1 MTLLLVGD
9 IGGTKTLLRLV
20 EVASGEGKEIALQQ
34 EIRYEALYPSQEY
47 ADLVPIVRQ
56 FFGEAASELGNT
68 PAPSKAC
75 LAIAGPV
82 VGDTSVLTNLGW
94 SLDAKR
100 LKNELGIPKLGL
112 INDFAGVGYGVLSLP
127 PSDIHTLQAGTPQ
140 PAAPIAVIG
149 AGTGLG
155 EGFLISQQD
164 GEYRIYPSEG
174 GHADFAP
181 RTELEFELLQDL
193 RRRYNLDRVSVERV
207 VSGPGILSIYEFL
220 RSHPASGQE
229 NPTTDG
235 KDNLAKKSPQEI
247 SVAAIEKSD
256 RLCEQAMQIFVEA
269 YAAEA
274 GNLAIKLL
282 PYGGLYL
289 AGGIA
294 GKILP
299 AIEEDNRFMR
309 AFNQKGRVS
318 PLLEAVPVHIVLNQ
332 QVGLLG
338 ATVYAAGL

>member
-20 EVASGEGKEIALQQ
+20 EVASGESKDIALQQ
-34 EIRYEALYPSQEY
+34 KILYEALYPSQEY

-56 FFGEAASELGNT
+56 FFGEAASKLGNA

-82 VGDTSVLTNLGW
+82 VGDTCVLTNLSW

-100 LKNELGIPKLGL
+100 LKNDLGIPKLGL
-112 INDFAGVGYGVLSLP
+112 INDFAAVGYGVLGLP
-127 PSDIHTLQAGTPQ
+127 PSDIHTLQVGTPQ
-140 PAAPIAVIG
+140 PEAPIAVIG

-155 EGFLISQQD
+155 EGFLIHQLND
-164 GEYRIYPSEG
+164 YRVYSSEG

-181 RTELEFELLQDL
+181 RTELEFELLQYL

-207 VSGPGILSIYEFL
+207 VAGPGILSIYEFL
-220 RSHPASGQE
+220 RDRFGA
-229 NPTTDG
+229 D
-235 KDNLAKKSPQEI
+235 DAKAAKQSPQEI
-247 SVAAIEKSD
+247 AVAALEKSD
-256 RLCEQAMQIFVEA
+256 PLCEQAIEIFVEA
-269 YAAEA
+269 YGAEA
-274 GNLAIKLL
+274 GNMAIKLL
-282 PYGGLYL
+282 PYGGLYV

-299 AIEEDNRFMR
+299 AIEENNRFME
-309 AFNQKGRVS
+309 AFGQKGRVS
-318 PLLEAVPVHIVLNQ
+318 PLLKAVPVHIVLNQ

-338 ATVYAAGL
+338 ATVYAARLQ